1 MSGFTRRAVVRA
13 VIWLGALLPLPA
25 LALDNT
31 QLAVIIN
38 TADPLSV
45 EIGKYYA
52 AQRRIL
58 FQHIIKVEF
67 KPGKAA
73 LTRLEFDA
81 IKASVDRQA
90 LPGVQAYAIT
100 WAAPYRVECMSIT
113 SALAFGFDPEFCAEG
128 CRNTRRSAYYASP
141 VRLPHAQLNMRPSM
155 SIAAKSF
162 EQAKLLIDR
171 GVGSD
176 GTRPTATAYLLSTSD
191 RARNIRSA
199 SYPLI
204 ESMLGNGPVRARRLE
219 RDVLRGAG
227 DVLFY
232 FTGKDVVEGLDT
244 LDFVPG
250 AIADHLTSFGGML
263 TDSTQMSA
271 LRWLEAGATGSYGT
285 VVEPCAIAQKFPN
298 PLVVMSH
305 YLRGETLI
313 EAYWKSVAMP
323 GQGVFVGEPLAAP
336 FRRNR

>member
-1 MSGFTRRAVVRA
+1 MSGLTRRAVVRA
-13 VIWLGALLPLPA
+13 VIWLGALLPLPV
-25 LALDNT
+25 LALDNR

-45 EIGKYYA
+45 EIGNYYV

-58 FQHIIKVEF
+58 FQHIIRVDFE
-67 KPGKAA
+67 PGKAI
-73 LTRLEFDA
+73 LSRHEFGV
-81 IKASVDRQA
+81 IKASVDRQT

-113 SALAFGFDPEFCAEG
+113 SALAFGFDPEFCSEG
-128 CRNTRRSAYYASP
+128 CKNTRRSAYYDSP
-141 VRLPHAQLNMRPSM
+141 ARMPYAQLNMRPSM
-155 SIAAKSF
+155 LIAAKSF
-162 EQAKLLIDR
+162 MHARLLIDR

-176 GTRPTATAYLLSTSD
+176 GTRPTGTAYLLSSSD

-204 ESMLGNGPVRARRLE
+204 ESMFGNGPVRVRRLD
-219 RDVLRGAG
+219 RDALRDAG
-227 DVLFY
+227 DVMFY
-232 FTGKDVVEGLDT
+232 FIGKDAVEGLDT
-244 LDFVPG
+244 LGFVPG

-263 TDSTQMSA
+263 TDSSQMSV